1 MNVLTEKR
9 GEKAVLIVKEQ
20 RVDAHNSAQLKQL
33 VLKTLDDGCPALVI
47 DLSEVQFVDSSG
59 LGALLSG
66 YKNANL
72 RTSGFALAGLRRN
85 VGSLLE
91 LTRLNRLF
99 ETYAHVEEAVDV
111 GRGCSKRDAPNPILS
126 AEIEVPSQTRY
137 LRLIGNIAE
146 EIGKEVDVAQRNDD
160 GLAWV
165 LNLALTEAVA
175 NAIKHGRSN
184 VLRSTVRISISVNAD
199 ILCARVYDWGAGF
212 DLEAL
217 TAHDFADLD
226 EHGRGI
232 FLIRAVMDSVEY
244 RRTTDG
250 NILEMRKNVA

>member
-9 GEKAVLIVKEQ
+9 GEKAVLIVKEK
-20 RVDAHNSAQLKQL
+20 RVDAHNSAQLKHL
-33 VLKTLDDGCPALVI
+33 VLKTLDEGCAVLLI

-59 LGALLSG
+59 LGALLWG
-66 YKNANL
+66 YENANL
-72 RTSGFALAGLRRN
+72 CRSGFALAGLRRN

-99 ETYAHVEEAVDV
+99 ETYPHVEEAVDV
-111 GRGCSKRDAPNPILS
+111 GEERSERDAPNAILS

-137 LRLIGNIAE
+137 LRLIGKIAE
-146 EIGKEVDVAQRNDD
+146 EIGKELDVAQRNDD
-160 GLAWV
+160 LAWV

-184 VLRSTVRISISVNAD
+184 ALRNTVRLCISVNAD
-199 ILCARVYDWGAGF
+199 ILCARVYDWGVGF
-212 DLEAL
+212 DLEAV

-232 FLIRAVMDSVEY
+232 FLIRTVMDSVEY
-244 RRTTDG
+244 CRTTDG
-250 NILEMRKNVA
+250 NVLEMRKNVA

>member
-20 RVDAHNSAQLKQL
+20 RVDAHNSAQLKHL
-33 VLKTLDDGCPALVI
+33 VLKTLDEGCAALVI

-59 LGALLSG
+59 LGALLLG
-66 YKNANL
+66 YKNASL
-72 RTSGFALAGLRRN
+72 RRSGFALAGLRRN

-91 LTRLNRLF
+91 LTGLNRLF

-111 GRGCSKRDAPNPILS
+111 GGERFEHDAPNAILS

-137 LRLIGNIAE
+137 IRLIGNIAE

-160 GLAWV
+160 LAWV

-184 VLRSTVRISISVNAD
+184 APTVRLCISVNTD

-244 RRTTDG
+244 CRLTDG
-250 NILEMRKNVA
+250 NVLEMRKNVA

>member
-1 MNVLTEKR
+1 MNVLKEKR
-9 GEKAVLIVKEQ
+9 GEKAVLIVKER
-20 RVDAHNSAQLKQL
+20 RVDAHNSPQLKHL
-33 VLKTLDDGCPALVI
+33 VLKTLDEGCAALVI

-59 LGALLSG
+59 LGALLLG
-66 YKNANL
+66 YKNASL
-72 RTSGFALAGLRRN
+72 RKSGFALAGLRRK

-91 LTRLNRLF
+91 LTGLNRLF
-99 ETYAHVEEAVDV
+99 ETYAHVEEAVDI
-111 GRGCSKRDAPNPILS
+111 GGERSERDAPNAILS
-126 AEIEVPSQTRY
+126 AEIEVPSQARY
-137 LRLIGNIAE
+137 LHLIGNIAE
-146 EIGKEVDVAQRNDD
+146 EIGKEVNVAQRNDD
-160 GLAWV
+160 LAWV

-184 VLRSTVRISISVNAD
+184 APTVRLCISVNAD

-244 RRTTDG
+244 CRLTDG
-250 NILEMRKNVA
+250 NVLEMRKNVA

>member
-20 RVDAHNSAQLKQL
+20 RVDAHNSAQLKHL
-33 VLKTLDDGCPALVI
+33 VLKTLDEGCAALVI

-66 YKNANL
+66 YKKANL

-111 GRGCSKRDAPNPILS
+111 GGERSERDAPNAILS

-160 GLAWV
+160 LAWV

-184 VLRSTVRISISVNAD
+184 APTVRLCISVNAD

-244 RRTTDG
+244 CRLTDG
-250 NILEMRKNVA
+250 NVLEMRKNVA

>member
-1 MNVLTEKR
+1 MNVLKQKR

-20 RVDAHNSAQLKQL
+20 RVDAHNSAQLKHL
-33 VLKTLDDGCPALVI
+33 VLKTLDEGCAALVI

-59 LGALLSG
+59 LGALLLG
-66 YKNANL
+66 YKNASL
-72 RTSGFALAGLRRN
+72 RRSGFALAGLRRK

-91 LTRLNRLF
+91 LTGLNRLF

-111 GRGCSKRDAPNPILS
+111 GGERSERDAPNAILS

-160 GLAWV
+160 LAWV

-184 VLRSTVRISISVNAD
+184 APTVRLCISVNAD
-199 ILCARVYDWGAGF
+199 ILCGRVYDWGAGF

-244 RRTTDG
+244 CRLTDG
-250 NILEMRKNVA
+250 NVLEMRKNVA

>member
-33 VLKTLDDGCPALVI
+33 VLKTLEEGCPALVI

-72 RTSGFALAGLRRN
+72 RRSGFALAGLRRN

-91 LTRLNRLF
+91 LTGLNRLF

-111 GRGCSKRDAPNPILS
+111 GGERSERDAPNAILS

-160 GLAWV
+160 LAWV

-184 VLRSTVRISISVNAD
+184 APTVRLCISVNAD

-244 RRTTDG
+244 RRLTDG
-250 NILEMRKNVA
+250 NVLEMRKNVA